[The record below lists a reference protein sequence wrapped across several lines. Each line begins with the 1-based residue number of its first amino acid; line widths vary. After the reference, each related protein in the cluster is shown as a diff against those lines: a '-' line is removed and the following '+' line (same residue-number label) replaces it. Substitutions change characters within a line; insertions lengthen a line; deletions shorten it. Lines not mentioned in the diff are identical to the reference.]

1 MAEQCGHVL
10 SRTSLTQ
17 AVIFCRRGPHVLSL
31 ALVECFLRLDKM
43 RVSFQD
49 ILRVVDWLFVRDD
62 KLCAIWGKLYC
73 RLKDFVVLDGGIHG
87 MIILVAV
94 DLLAL

>member
-1 MAEQCGHVL
+1 
-10 SRTSLTQ
+10 
-17 AVIFCRRGPHVLSL
+17 
-31 ALVECFLRLDKM
+31 M